1 MIEYYKIPSRMVKMN
16 RRVPV
21 IYEKGVL
28 RLLELLDLPEHT
40 KLTVTVSV
48 PKAGEHAV
56 SAQPRFH
63 QPTRSQPLSQLEPL
77 IGKMPAGGDAL
88 KDSEALYDADW

>member
-1 MIEYYKIPSRMVKMN
+1 MKMN
-16 RRVPV
+16 YRVPV

-28 RLLELLDLPEHT
+28 RLLEPLDLPEHT

-48 PKAGEHAV
+48 PKAGEHMA

-63 QPTRSQPLSQLEPL
+63 QPTRSQPLSRLEPL
-77 IGKMPAGGDAL
+77 IGKMPAGGDAP
-88 KDSEALYDADW
+88 KDTEALYDADW

>member
-1 MIEYYKIPSRMVKMN
+1 MDY
-16 RRVPV
+16 RVPV

-28 RLLELLDLPEHT
+28 RLLEPLDLPEHT

-48 PKAGEHAV
+48 PKGGEHAA
-56 SAQPRFH
+56 SAQPRVQ
-63 QPTRSQPLSQLEPL
+63 QPTRSRPLSQLEPL

-88 KDSEALYDADW
+88 KDTEALYDADW